1 MNYFNMTKEQLKTEY
16 ERLIQDYKNYQNK
29 NLKLDM
35 SRGKPSKEQLDLS
48 NEMLNLN
55 ISDIEIDNFDVR
67 NYGCL
72 TGLPE
77 VKKLFSDI
85 FDIRNDEIIIGGNS
99 SLNLMHD
106 IISNL
111 MLLPSS
117 DLDKP
122 WCQYKEIKFLCPVPG
137 YDRHF
142 SICEKFGIKM
152 INIEM
157 NDDGPNMDQID
168 QLIRE
173 DETIKGVWC
182 VPMYSNPTGITYS
195 DETVK
200 RFSNLN
206 PKARDFKIFWD
217 NAYAVHHLYDKHNR
231 LLNLISECKKNNKE
245 DMVYQFGSTSKMTFP
260 GAGIS
265 FLISSKNNISQVE
278 KWISSQ
284 TIGYDKINQLR
295 HLLFFKDSQGVR
307 EHMKKHAQ
315 ILRPKFQMVDK
326 ILREN
331 LKGTNLATW
340 SRPLGGYFISLNT
353 IEGCA
358 KRVINLCQKASVIFT
373 SAGAT
378 FPYGK
383 DYKDNNIR
391 IAPSYPTIDE
401 LKTSME
407 LFCLSVKIASAEK
420 LINNNIK

>member
-1 MNYFNMTKEQLKTEY
+1 MNYFDMTKEQLKTEY
-16 ERLIQDYKNYQNK
+16 ERLIQDYKIYQDK

-35 SRGKPSKEQLDLS
+35 SRGKPSREQLDLS
-48 NEMLNLN
+48 NEMLSLN
-55 ISDIEIDNFDVR
+55 ISDVEIDNFDVR

-77 VKKLFSDI
+77 VKRLFSDV
-85 FDIRNDEIIIGGNS
+85 FDISPDEIIIGGNS

-117 DLDKP
+117 DSDKP
-122 WCQYKEIKFLCPVPG
+122 WCKYN
-137 YDRHF
+137 DRHF

-157 NDDGPNMDQID
+157 DSDGPNMDQID
-168 QLIRE
+168 RLIRE

-182 VPMYSNPTGITYS
+182 VPIYSNPTGVTYS

-200 RFSNLN
+200 RFSNLS

-217 NAYAVHHLYDKHNR
+217 NAYAVHHLYDKHDI
-231 LLNLISECKKNNKE
+231 LLNIIDECKKNNKE
-245 DMVYQFGSTSKMTFP
+245 DMVYQFASTSKMTFP

-326 ILREN
+326 ILSDN

-340 SRPLGGYFISLNT
+340 SNPSGGYFISLNT

-358 KRVINLCQKASVIFT
+358 KRVINLCKKAGVIFT

-378 FPYGK
+378 FPYNK
-383 DYKDNNIR
+383 DDKDNNIR
-391 IAPSYPTIDE
+391 IAPSYPTINE
-401 LKTSME
+401 LIISME
-407 LFCLSVKIASAEK
+407 LFCLSVKIASVEK
-420 LINNNIK
+420 MINSNSK